1 MNVPS
6 GFIQGNPQRLV
17 YPVDSNGR
25 LCGLD
30 PAVADKP
37 FLLFFNWIDCIKI
50 VGFNDLVTGN
60 VDASTLFT
68 CSTQQVCVSA
78 CPTANEVGVRADP
91 VCVDGIDTAQF
102 DVLGNASLSDGPR
115 AAAAAAILVQLIF
128 EEKCAPYYISS
139 ESLANRCIPT
149 FAQLDLNITLDNVTN
164 FNVSDVPNLKDLIFN
179 VNLNDILSGTLT
191 QAIFLNIQAF
201 IYGVLQDLQVV
212 WPAILM

>member
-1 MNVPS
+1 LLFVAFVIGMVGVGIY

-115 AAAAAAILVQLIF
+115 AAAAAAVSFCFFFLV
-128 EEKCAPYYISS
+128 
-139 ESLANRCIPT
+139 
-149 FAQLDLNITLDNVTN
+149 
-164 FNVSDVPNLKDLIFN
+164 
-179 VNLNDILSGTLT
+179 
-191 QAIFLNIQAF
+191 F
-201 IYGVLQDLQVV
+201 IHFC
-212 WPAILM
+212 